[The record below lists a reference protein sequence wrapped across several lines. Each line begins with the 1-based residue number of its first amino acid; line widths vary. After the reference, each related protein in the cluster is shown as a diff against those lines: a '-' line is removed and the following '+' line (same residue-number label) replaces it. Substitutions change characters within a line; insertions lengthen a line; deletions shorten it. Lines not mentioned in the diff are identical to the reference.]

1 MPGSISERRSWAPR
15 VDLEYLAAAMA
26 GVAVE
31 VALRMVERD
40 PIDVQGAATFVTQ
53 LFLGGLERLQSA
65 PRSRRVARRSR

>member
-1 MPGSISERRSWAPR
+1 
-15 VDLEYLAAAMA
+15 MA

-53 LFLGGLERLQSA
+53 LFLGGLDRLQAA
-65 PRSRRVARRSR
+65 PRSRRVARSDRRSR